1 MIFLF
6 FSRVKAFCDVSF
18 YISPAPVIDY
28 NSIDI
33 NITIPD
39 ICKNDPSVEPA
50 LISWNPGNYSKNLI
64 NYKNKLE

>member
-1 MIFLF
+1 MFVFLF

-18 YISPAPVIDY
+18 YVSPAPVFDY

-50 LISWNPGNYSKNLI
+50 LISWNPGIVKT
-64 NYKNKLE
+64 